1 MANILKGNNALE
13 LLKLN
18 ENNQIYQVLP
28 DKNEPAEALR
38 VKKPK
43 KKGGDR

>member
-28 DKNEPAEALR
+28 DETEPAEGQ
-38 VKKPK
+38 KDKI
-43 KKGGDR
+43 KGGDR